1 MESSTQQCR
10 ICGGEGRVSEELRVF
25 GEPQD
30 YRQVDCPECLGTGRK
45 GVSRVRTEPL
55 TDVAKDMMAY
65 VGLVW
70 EGRFELQQLEE
81 QLTSAREN
89 LDIYK
94 ARAELAIIEA
104 ASGDKSLGSNEEA
117 RKRALVIALAD
128 SPLAAEYRE
137 LQATVLRCE
146 RAVALKRIALEC
158 DLDQQ
163 TARRYI
169 IRAAEVASA
178 RGGDESSL
186 SVLGLRL

>member
-1 MESSTQQCR
+1 MA
-10 ICGGEGRVSEELRVF
+10 EGWVSEDLSVF

-45 GVSRVRTEPL
+45 GVSRARTEPL

-70 EGRFELQQLEE
+70 EGRFELQQLEQ

-89 LDIYK
+89 LVIAK
-94 ARAELAIIEA
+94 ARAEQAIIEA
-104 ASGDKSLGSNEEA
+104 AGGEKALGSNEDA
-117 RKRALVIALAD
+117 RKRALIIALAD
-128 SPLAAEYRE
+128 APQAAEYRE
-137 LQATVLRCE
+137 MQGTVRRCE
-146 RAVALKRIALEC
+146 QAVAEKRIGLEN

-169 IRAAEVASA
+169 IRAAEIEAS
-178 RGGDESSL
+178 RNGD
-186 SVLGLRL
+186 RNN